1 MSRADFEAV
10 LAAARDTTAIAGAP
24 FDDSE
29 HVGHALT
36 HYERPRLDGGPCD
49 ICERARIAL
58 AQRTDGPTAKGGA

>member
-1 MSRADFEAV
+1 MSDSPETLDHRFEAV
-10 LAAARDTTAIAGAP
+10 LAAARDTTATAGAP

-49 ICERARIAL
+49 ICERERAARRPL
-58 AQRTDGPTAKGGA
+58 